1 MEQQFLYFTLALLLF
16 CYAAWLLGKQ
26 FRKNHAKFQLSFLG
40 LKTSDKTVNW
50 DKNANI
56 LHKLQDRIGRAGFI
70 TPIERAFA
78 VCVVFFVFA
87 LCLCVGL
94 LWGISRG
101 TTIALVL
108 SLVVSFYLAALILAC
123 YFQYCTNKFKQ
134 AILFQTPIIL
144 ENLILL
150 ISAGQGILPALEK
163 ITANQQDSSNKTLSL
178 FRLVYQLTAS
188 GVPFSEALEKVANA
202 TNIQVLR
209 HVLIYLDISNS
220 EGGELVPALQS
231 LSEHTHTEWRLSVES
246 RIKRLE
252 NLVVLPV
259 FFAVLGLVL
268 VVAAVPILPVLNI
281 NNNLS
286 NLKVENFSHAK

>member
-1 MEQQFLYFTLALLLF
+1 MEQQAVFFLILLLLF
-16 CYAAWLLGKQ
+16 GYALFLLGKQ
-26 FRKNHAKFQLSFLG
+26 FRKNSAKFQLSFFNSRAAE
-40 LKTSDKTVNW
+40 KHVNW
-50 DKNANI
+50 DKNTNI
-56 LHKLQDRIGRAGFI
+56 LNKLRGRFGRAGFI
-70 TPIERAFA
+70 SSAERSFAFGVVICVLA
-78 VCVVFFVFA
+78 VC
-87 LCLCVGL
+87 LSVGL
-94 LWGISRG
+94 FLGFSRG
-101 TTIALVL
+101 TTVAWVL
-108 SLVVSFYLAALILAC
+108 SLILSFYLAVLILAG

-134 AILFQTPIIL
+134 TILFQTPIIL

-150 ISAGQGILPALEK
+150 ISAGQGVLPALEK
-163 ITANQQDSSNKTLSL
+163 ITANPQVQPNKTLAL

-188 GVPFSEALEKVANA
+188 GIPFSEALEKVANA

-220 EGGELVPALQS
+220 QGGELVPALQS
-231 LSEHTHTEWRLSVES
+231 LSEHTHIEWRLAVES

-268 VVAAVPILPVLNI
+268 VVAAVPILPVINI

-286 NLKVENFSHAK
+286 NLKVENFNYLK